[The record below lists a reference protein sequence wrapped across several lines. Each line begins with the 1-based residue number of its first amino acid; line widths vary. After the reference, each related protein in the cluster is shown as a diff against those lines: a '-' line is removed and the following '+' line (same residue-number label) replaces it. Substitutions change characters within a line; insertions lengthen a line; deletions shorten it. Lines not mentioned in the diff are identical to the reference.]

1 AAFFCLLFFAAAKK
15 SRCRPA
21 QGRRLHIKH
30 RIADAIDKRKK
41 AQKPRRVKNPTRLH
55 KNSAALS

>member
-1 AAFFCLLFFAAAKK
+1 VSRFLLPTFLCGGAAAKK

-41 AQKPRRVKNPTRLH
+41 H
-55 KNSAALS
+55 KSLAE

>member
-1 AAFFCLLFFAAAKK
+1 VSRFLLPTFLCGGAAAKK

-41 AQKPRRVKNPTRLH
+41 AQKPRRVKKPYEA
-55 KNSAALS
+55 S